1 MEKIK
6 TIGILRA
13 EYSYLENNPVCGMG
27 GCLGLCQLE
36 NGENNI
42 FEWKYIFRGP
52 KNSLYKNGL
61 FSIKI
66 KFPEDYPESP
76 PEIIFKTP
84 IYHLNINSSSKT
96 GEPVGKVYTNS
107 LHYWKNYYTIGKIL
121 PEIIVLFYKQNPD
134 CGYDDQKNY
143 EYLNSK
149 EVFEQKIKYFTK
161 KYAYPNNSNTYPEGV
176 DWDFNIK

>member
-13 EYSYLENNPVCGMG
+13 EYSYLKNNPVCGMG
-27 GCLGLCQLE
+27 GSLGLCQLE
-36 NGENNI
+36 NGENI
-42 FEWKYIFRGP
+42 FEWKYIFIGP

-134 CGYDDQKNY
+134 CGYDSEKNK
-143 EYLNSK
+143 EFRLNRPL
-149 EVFEQKIKYFTK
+149 FEQKVKYFTK
-161 KYAYPNNSNTYPEGV
+161 KYATPQYFGKIQKGIDWIFNYP
-176 DWDFNIK
+176 